1 MSPGT
6 AGASARATAVLRSDS
21 FVLGL
26 CAAYALVVSTFTP
39 GFVSTENVLNVLSG
53 MLPLLIVAVGQTFVV
68 ITGGID
74 LSVTSTIAMASTM
87 GALAM
92 TSWDSALAGVA
103 VMLGVG
109 VGIGLVNGAAI
120 SALRMPPF
128 IVTLTTMMFFSG
140 FAIWTT
146 KSGSVPGLP
155 EAFITLGTSIAVV
168 LPLALVVVATG
179 QSLLARTRFGQWLY
193 AVGRNPKAALASGV
207 PVSRTLVAA
216 YVISGVLA
224 AVSGALYTARLET
237 GSPVLGQRIL
247 LDVIAAVV
255 IGGTSLFGGRGRIV
269 WTVWGVLFIVLVD
282 NSLNLLGVSNF
293 TVLIAKGVVI
303 LVAALLDTIRTRYAA
318 AV

>member
-1 MSPGT
+1 
-6 AGASARATAVLRSDS
+6 LRSDL
-21 FVLGL
+21 FVLVL
-26 CAAYALVVSTFTP
+26 CAVYAGVVATFTP
-39 GFVSTENVLNVLSG
+39 GFVSTENVLNVLSS
-53 MLPLLIVAVGQTFVV
+53 MLPLLIVAAGQTVVV

-74 LSVTSTIAMASTM
+74 LSATSTIAMASTL

-92 TSWDSALAGVA
+92 TSWQSAAAGVA

-109 VGIGLVNGAAI
+109 LAIGLLNGAAI

-146 KSGSVPGLP
+146 KSGNVPGLP
-155 EAFITLGTSIAVV
+155 ESFTANGTSIVV
-168 LPLALVVVATG
+168 VAILALVVVAAG
-179 QSLLARTRFGQWLY
+179 QMLLTKTRAGQWLY
-193 AVGRNPKAALASGV
+193 AVGRNSKAALASGV
-207 PVSRTLVAA
+207 PVSRTIVMA

-224 AVSGALYTARLET
+224 ATAGGLYTARLET

-255 IGGTSLFGGRGRIV
+255 IGGTSLFGGRGHIL
-269 WTVWGVLFIVLVD
+269 WTVWGVLFITLVD

-293 TVLIAKGVVI
+293 TVLISKGVVI
-303 LVAALLDTIRTRYAA
+303 LMAALLDTMRTRYAA
-318 AV
+318 AM